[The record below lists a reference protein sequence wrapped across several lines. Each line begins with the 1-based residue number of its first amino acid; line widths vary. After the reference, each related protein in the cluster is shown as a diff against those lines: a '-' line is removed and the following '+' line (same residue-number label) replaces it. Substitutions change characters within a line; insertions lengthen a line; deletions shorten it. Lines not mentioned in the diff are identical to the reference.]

1 MFFTPVSEI
10 ANTDVALLED
20 AHSVN
25 DGLELMTRDSKH
37 ALVIMGDA
45 GLRVMSTH
53 ILISLRFA
61 GLDFTTPLRDVGL
74 PMAECLQRHQVLA
87 EGAVTYSRARSELLC
102 VVDGD
107 TLLGVIT
114 SDNII
119 RYMKRYAPDIRSPV
133 RELPAS
139 RDYVRADAGTPLKQA
154 VLKMQTA
161 GHTSI
166 LIFRQKDVVG
176 IVSYSDILPALN
188 LDAEQWQRP
197 VSDFM
202 TSPVIHISE
211 DCLIQDVLIS
221 FCDSHLKR
229 LAISDQK
236 HRITGLIY
244 QREIIAQVYDV
255 MKEERHQQVML
266 QELSDN
272 EQRWRAVL
280 EGTGQGVWDWN
291 AQTGKVY
298 YSPVWK
304 SMLGFEE
311 HEVGDTI
318 NEWQTRI
325 HPDDLERT
333 YRDVDAH
340 LKGETS
346 IYDNTHRVL
355 CKGGRYKWIRD
366 IGKVFSRDAQG
377 NPIRVIGSHTDITE
391 EIELKE
397 KLSLL
402 ADNAP
407 GMLYQYRI
415 DAEGG
420 VSFPFATRG
429 CKDVYGFSPQELKS
443 DVGAILDRI
452 HREDIERISASIEVS
467 KESLAVWEE
476 QYRYDHPI
484 KGLRWIE
491 GRAVPSRMS
500 DGSVIWNG
508 YIYDI
513 TERKMQEFALE
524 AARKMADDASRA
536 KSEFLANMSHEIRTP
551 MSGIIGLSQISVGEQ
566 RLDVLHERLY
576 KIHHS
581 GRLLL
586 GILNDIL
593 DYSKIESGK
602 LGIECQPF
610 FIDGLLD
617 NLRSL
622 FAMEADKKQLEL
634 IFDSA
639 PELAIVYMGDEL
651 RIRQVLTNLLGNAI
665 KFTEKGQVRLTV
677 ALCNDRPS
685 NPKGQQWLHFSI
697 QDTGIGV
704 TAGQKDKLFN
714 AFSQADTSIARKHGG
729 SGLGLVISQ
738 RLVEAMQGR
747 GITLESEPGKGACF
761 SFELPL
767 SPCSSA
773 QEKEFLALQPQD
785 EDVIGS
791 LAGHIL
797 LVEDNL
803 INQEITQSQ
812 LKQLG
817 LDVTLAENGQ
827 EALDLLGVQTF
838 DLVLMDIQ
846 MPVMDG
852 YTATRTLRA
861 MGNKLPVIALTAA
874 AMAEDQQRAADAG
887 MNGHLTKPIETY
899 ALFHTLSHWLQPQE
913 VLSDKL
919 PEVGLS
925 QVSDSGSEPPS
936 LPPVISGDI
945 ALFDPAEGVA
955 MVGGQYLIYQ
965 KILQEFT
972 RQLSDEYMKDVALME
987 LLSEKSAPE
996 EFLAAHRI
1004 THSIKGVA
1012 GNLCMRPL
1020 AEAAAELDQELKR
1033 NRPPGSEQLQIFQ
1046 KLLAQSYTEVNAWLL
1061 TQQEAVHASSDSPF
1075 SLAVNA
1081 GDHSGVS
1088 EVNIIAR
1095 LQVLMAE
1102 ILNSQ
1107 FIDESELEEITG
1119 ELKNHNKEDADVL
1132 WKTVT
1137 QALNQFDFEL
1147 AASALQRLLNKL
1159 ESAS

>member
-10 ANTDVALLED
+10 ANTEVALLDD
-20 AHSVN
+20 AHSVD
-25 DGLELMTRDSKH
+25 DGLELMTREAKH
-37 ALVIMGDA
+37 ALVIMGEA

-61 GLDFTTPLRDVGL
+61 GLDFTTPLRDIGL
-74 PMAECLQRHQVLA
+74 PMAECLQRNQVLA

-107 TLLGVIT
+107 SLLGVIT
-114 SDNII
+114 SANII
-119 RYMKRYAPDIRSPV
+119 RYMKRYAPDIKSPV
-133 RELPAS
+133 RELSAS
-139 RDYVRADAGTPLKQA
+139 NDYVQVDVGTTLKQA

-161 GHTSI
+161 GHSSV
-166 LIFRQKDVVG
+166 LVCRQMNVVG
-176 IVSYSDILPALN
+176 IVSHSDILPVLS
-188 LDAEQWQRP
+188 LGDDQWHRP

-202 TSPVIHISE
+202 TSPVTHISG
-211 DCLIQDVLIS
+211 DCLIQDVLVS

-229 LAISDQK
+229 LAISDQE
-236 HRITGLIY
+236 HRITGLIH

-311 HEVGDTI
+311 HEIGDSI
-318 NEWQTRI
+318 DEWQTRI

-333 YRDVDAH
+333 HRDVDAH

-355 CKGGRYKWIRD
+355 CKGGCYKWIRD

-377 NPIRVIGSHTDITE
+377 DPLRVIGSHTDITE

-420 VSFPFATRG
+420 ISFPFATRG
-429 CKDVYGFSPQELKS
+429 CKDVYGFSSQELKS
-443 DVGAILDRI
+443 NVSAILDRI
-452 HREDIERISASIEVS
+452 HREDIERISTSIEAS

-491 GRAVPSRMS
+491 GRAIPSLMS

-513 TERKMQEFALE
+513 TERKTQEFALE

-551 MSGIIGLSQISVGEQ
+551 MSGIIGLSQISIGEH
-566 RLDVLHERLY
+566 RLEVLHERLH

-622 FAMEADKKQLEL
+622 FALEADKKQLEL

-639 PELAIVYMGDEL
+639 PELALVYMGDEL

-677 ALCNDRPS
+677 ALCKDRPQD
-685 NPKGQQWLHFSI
+685 KEGLQWLRFDI
-697 QDTGIGV
+697 QDTGIGI
-704 TAGQKDKLFN
+704 TAAQKEKLFN

-738 RLVEAMQGR
+738 RLVEAMQGQ
-747 GITLESEPGKGACF
+747 GITLESELGKGARF

-791 LAGHIL
+791 LTGRIL

-827 EALDLLGVQTF
+827 QALDLLEKQTF

-852 YTATRTLRA
+852 YTATRRLRA
-861 MGNKLPVIALTAA
+861 QGNKLPVIALTAA

-899 ALFHTLSHWLQPQE
+899 ALFHTLSHWLQALE
-913 VLSDKL
+913 HHSGDLSEML
-919 PEVGLS
+919 LS
-925 QVSDSGSEPPS
+925 QVSASVPTEGGS
-936 LPPVISGDI
+936 LPPAVSGDI
-945 ALFDPAEGVA
+945 ALFDPAEGIA
-955 MVGGQYLIYQ
+955 MVGG
-965 KILQEFT
+965 
-972 RQLSDEYMKDVALME
+972 
-987 LLSEKSAPE
+987 
-996 EFLAAHRI
+996 
-1004 THSIKGVA
+1004 
-1012 GNLCMRPL
+1012 
-1020 AEAAAELDQELKR
+1020 
-1033 NRPPGSEQLQIFQ
+1033 
-1046 KLLAQSYTEVNAWLL
+1046 
-1061 TQQEAVHASSDSPF
+1061 
-1075 SLAVNA
+1075 
-1081 GDHSGVS
+1081 
-1088 EVNIIAR
+1088 
-1095 LQVLMAE
+1095 
-1102 ILNSQ
+1102 
-1107 FIDESELEEITG
+1107 
-1119 ELKNHNKEDADVL
+1119 
-1132 WKTVT
+1132 
-1137 QALNQFDFEL
+1137 
-1147 AASALQRLLNKL
+1147 
-1159 ESAS
+1159 